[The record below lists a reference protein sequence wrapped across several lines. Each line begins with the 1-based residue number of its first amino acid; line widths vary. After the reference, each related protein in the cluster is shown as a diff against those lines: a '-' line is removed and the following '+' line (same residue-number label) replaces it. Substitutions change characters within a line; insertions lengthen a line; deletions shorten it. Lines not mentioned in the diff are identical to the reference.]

1 MAPAVDGV
9 APVTSELD
17 EAGIFEP
24 DGGRWVPS
32 PIATGPWDPNALHGG
47 PSAALVGRM
56 ILEHEP
62 GDTPW
67 FLSRLTVELIRPVPR
82 APLTVTVEQRR
93 PGRRVQL
100 LDAVVTDPD
109 DTEVIW
115 ARGLRLAQAD
125 NGLDEATVPRPALP
139 EHTSPEA
146 SEPWAFDHPIGWRN
160 FIEAFE
166 HRLAGG
172 TPFRELGP
180 SAVWSRLR
188 LPLIAG
194 QPIHALDRAL
204 TLADFANGFGNSVP
218 FDRFAYINPDL
229 TVSLHRLPED
239 DWVLLDAAMHPRST
253 GHGTAAGS
261 LADRRGALGTTV
273 QSLLIAPR

>member
-1 MAPAVDGV
+1 MA
-9 APVTSELD
+9 SELD

-24 DGGRWVPS
+24 DGARWVPT
-32 PIATGPWDPNALHGG
+32 PIATGPWDPGALHGG

-62 GDTPW
+62 GETPW
-67 FLSRLTVELIRPVPR
+67 FLARLTVELIRPVPS

-109 DTEVIW
+109 GTEVLW
-115 ARGLRLAQAD
+115 ARGLRLAQHD
-125 NGLDEATVPRPALP
+125 NGLDEATVLLP
-139 EHTSPEA
+139 PTPDHAAPET
-146 SEPWAFDHPIGWRN
+146 SEPWAFENPIGWRT
-160 FIEAFE
+160 FGEAFE
-166 HRLAGG
+166 FRLAAGK
-172 TPFRELGP
+172 PFRELGP

-194 QPIHALDRAL
+194 QPIHPLDRAL
-204 TLADFANGFGNSVP
+204 TLADFPNGFGNSVP

-229 TVSLHRLPED
+229 TVSLHRLPEG
-239 DWVLLDAAMHPRST
+239 DWVLLDAAMYPRT
-253 GHGTAAGS
+253 AGHGTAGGP
-261 LADRRGALGTTV
+261 LLDRRGVLGTAQ
-273 QSLLIAPR
+273 QSLLISPR